1 MKNLIVFVGVLC
13 FQQVLL
19 GQEHCFLGIGGKDNQ
34 TIIAYFQLDDF
45 QKDKLKNLSAELQ
58 FRNEPF
64 LVRMKRLLERHKE
77 SSPDELMKMSY
88 TYKAYLDSLDKN
100 MRIVDKKLLTTF
112 NNDQFNRYV
121 TLCNYA
127 QRSPIYAKRQ
137 LNE

>member
-1 MKNLIVFVGVLC
+1 MKKIIVCIGLFC
-13 FQQVLL
+13 FQQLLL

-34 TIIAYFQLDDF
+34 TIIAYFQLDAL
-45 QKDKLKNLSAELQ
+45 QKDKLKHLSAELKY
-58 FRNEPF
+58 RNEPF
-64 LVRMKRLLERHKE
+64 LVRMERLLERHKE

-88 TYKAYLDSLDKN
+88 TYKAYLDSLDNN

-112 NNDQFNRYV
+112 NTEQYNRYV

-127 QRSPIYAKRQ
+127 QRAPIFAKRQ